1 MADITSEINSILNIL
16 ETISLAEQAQNLY
29 PVFQRPIDKHAGIRI
44 SGKFRTTDILGS
56 MSYIT
61 VNRHSN
67 AAIPHDGYGIA
78 WRIGDGT
85 KYNVYIV
92 DNDGLSETVYFPQE
106 TVVDASGGVNQFLAA
121 GKKAIVSNTN
131 YVFRINIYDYNGM
144 DVWIYPE
151 TAEGTYTIEDRVVYR
166 GQTYPA
172 YMPQSSGEHF
182 GISVA
187 GTRNYEWF
195 YDNLE
200 IINISEIYPMH
211 LFKIKT
217 DSINFPEGEEFSFK
231 YKGVAGLLN
240 DSTSTLK
247 GYIYNYTLGEWEEAI
262 SHENFSYTTLNEL
275 ELEKS
280 FDDIADY
287 LDNSDYVNVLVTPY
301 NYTDDTHALRTYY
314 VSLSN
319 SRPTGYHSGGM
330 VDIYINDYDNISVGS
345 VIVTMSGNELYLKN
359 IPEINMPVVDVISVV
374 RNVTGTSLEEDVEY
388 TVVRENESLAFSTE
402 DLIKIVTVDSE
413 YDGVELK
420 IIYRYYSNG
429 ATMQELVN
437 SDTYRYPGVHNL
449 IKTKA
454 PSIISVNTLQYKGSV
469 EETVLRNYI
478 IDYINSLTY
487 EQSFEV
493 SDFIN
498 FLYSKGV
505 TYVNLVTLSISVK
518 EYTYRGIYVYKTIS
532 NIYNLA
538 NKLNMYYADEQ
549 SIIGITRAN

>member
-1 MADITSEINSILNIL
+1 
-16 ETISLAEQAQNLY
+16 
-29 PVFQRPIDKHAGIRI
+29 
-44 SGKFRTTDILGS
+44 
-56 MSYIT
+56 
-61 VNRHSN
+61 
-67 AAIPHDGYGIA
+67 
-78 WRIGDGT
+78 
-85 KYNVYIV
+85 
-92 DNDGLSETVYFPQE
+92 
-106 TVVDASGGVNQFLAA
+106 
-121 GKKAIVSNTN
+121 
-131 YVFRINIYDYNGM
+131 
-144 DVWIYPE
+144 
-151 TAEGTYTIEDRVVYR
+151 
-166 GQTYPA
+166 
-172 YMPQSSGEHF
+172 
-182 GISVA
+182 
-187 GTRNYEWF
+187 
-195 YDNLE
+195 
-200 IINISEIYPMH
+200 
-211 LFKIKT
+211 
-217 DSINFPEGEEFSFK
+217 
-231 YKGVAGLLN
+231 
-240 DSTSTLK
+240 
-247 GYIYNYTLGEWEEAI
+247 
-262 SHENFSYTTLNEL
+262 
-275 ELEKS
+275 
-280 FDDIADY
+280 
-287 LDNSDYVNVLVTPY
+287 
-301 NYTDDTHALRTYY
+301 
-314 VSLSN
+314 
-319 SRPTGYHSGGM
+319 
-330 VDIYINDYDNISVGS
+330 
-345 VIVTMSGNELYLKN
+345 MSGNELYLKN